1 VLCADGH
8 LGLQR
13 ADRRRHGLPRARQP
27 GRPRLRHRLRQQGG
41 VHGSAG
47 RRHPRRRPRPHG
59 PDLLADQLRDGAHQR
74 GAGRPPGARRDPDR
88 VLRSAAR
95 PPRPRRRAARNG
107 RRGQPLRRPARLAR
121 AARRAGLLGGPQGR
135 DAGATRPAR
144 LRRLDH
150 GRAQRDPRGRR
161 LAPQRRGPV
170 LDGPRRRAGDEPH
183 RGSRPAAQALRG
195 AGSSCAAAPPT
206 RRPAP
211 TSASTRSSPRT
222 PAPSGCCTPSRR
234 SASRW
239 PAPRRSTPTR
249 TDPSAAR
256 GHDRPDELLALRRL
270 VHGVPGARQRSS
282 ELPPER
288 PVARLTRRSP
298 STAERR
304 SLRKRS
310 SARARRP
317 ERGPR

>member
-1 VLCADGH
+1 MAYREHVSPAG
-8 LGLQR
+8 LGYDIGCGNKAVCTDLR
-13 ADRRRHGLPRARQP
+13 ADDIRADVPALMDRISWQISFGMGRTNEEPVGHPVLDAIRTASFAPQRDLHDLAAAQLGTVGAGNHYVDRLAWPEQHDGQAFWVVRKGATPARP
-27 GRPRLRHRLRQQGG
+27 GQRGFVGSTMGERSVILGG
-41 VHGSAG
+41 VDSPRSAEALYSTVHGAGRAMSRTAAAG
-47 RRHPRRRPRPHG
+47 RRRRR
-59 PDLLADQLRDGAHQR
+59 
-74 GAGRPPGARRDPDR
+74 
-88 VLRSAAR
+88 SA
-95 PPRPRRRAARNG
+95 
-107 RRGQPLRRPARLAR
+107 
-121 AARRAGLLGGPQGR
+121 
-135 DAGATRPAR
+135 
-144 LRRLDH
+144 
-150 GRAQRDPRGRR
+150 
-161 LAPQRRGPV
+161 
-170 LDGPRRRAGDEPH
+170 
-183 RGSRPAAQALRG
+183 G